1 MKPDPRALRL
11 RRSLTQLDPD
21 PTPALRAVSPAQ
33 VALLQEACCEEF
45 SAEPL
50 TTAKIRLPSDAAPT
64 SALEDN
70 LGLTQRVEDLSF
82 ASLKQGASAVACL
95 CDTGTSSWR
104 NLATLASG
112 VCLLFAVSALL
123 QLGVRPQSKETN
135 MEHELVAAL
144 LGTEFRESEAVQ
156 QLSRLAWL
164 KTLLD
169 SCREPEVEIVLAGND
184 PASLA
189 KMLGEVEALL
199 RDVQA
204 VLIRSSALPGPLA

>member
-1 MKPDPRALRL
+1 
-11 RRSLTQLDPD
+11 
-21 PTPALRAVSPAQ
+21 
-33 VALLQEACCEEF
+33 
-45 SAEPL
+45 
-50 TTAKIRLPSDAAPT
+50 
-64 SALEDN
+64 
-70 LGLTQRVEDLSF
+70 
-82 ASLKQGASAVACL
+82 
-95 CDTGTSSWR
+95 
-104 NLATLASG
+104 
-112 VCLLFAVSALL
+112 
-123 QLGVRPQSKETN
+123 

-204 VLIRSSALPGPLA
+204 ILIRSSALPGPLA